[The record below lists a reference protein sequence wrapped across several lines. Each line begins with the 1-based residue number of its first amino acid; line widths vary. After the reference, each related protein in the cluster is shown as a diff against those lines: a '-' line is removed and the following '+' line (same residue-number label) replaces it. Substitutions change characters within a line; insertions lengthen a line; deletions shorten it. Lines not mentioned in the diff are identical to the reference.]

1 MKRVFAILVVCVLTI
16 GVLGCE
22 TVKGVG
28 RDLEKAGGAIEK
40 AAD

>member
-1 MKRVFAILVVCVLTI
+1 MKPLFALMVVMFLVTGLQ
-16 GVLGCE
+16 GCE
-22 TVKGVG
+22 TVKGMG